1 MSRFDNYCATATGT
15 QIESDFM
22 FSPVKL
28 EFVSTKVN
36 TDGHAC
42 GAEL

>member
-1 MSRFDNYCATATGT
+1 MSRFDNYCATE
-15 QIESDFM
+15 IESDFM

-28 EFVSTKVN
+28 EFVSTQVN

-42 GAEL
+42 EAEL